1 MSFVKSKLAAYFLCF
16 TICFL
21 SLCGSI
27 FKPYNSF
34 AADEKTEEYE
44 NELEENDLFI
54 TSEADVKEFHDL
66 WNKYIT
72 DNTFPKP
79 TYANLKKLQ
88 AEVEKGK
95 KQMLYLIVGNSKDEK
110 DISSISNLIKL
121 HTSLHRAKKHNEY
134 NVQDTIS

>member
-1 MSFVKSKLAAYFLCF
+1 MALKNLADAMKKSGPFGPYVNLQKFV
-16 TICFL
+16 
-21 SLCGSI
+21 G
-27 FKPYNSF
+27 
-34 AADEKTEEYE
+34 
-44 NELEENDLFI
+44 ENDLFI